1 MLDRATPGSAFRAGR
16 VVRRGWSM
24 LRRRDFIAGLA
35 TTLGGSLGIP
45 IRASA
50 DVKFPAGNV
59 RFIVPFT
66 AGGPTDVVAR
76 LIGEA
81 MSAKWS
87 VPVIVENKPGA
98 GTIAGTA
105 EVARSHPDG
114 TTLGFVISAHT
125 INPAIRKKLPYD
137 TLRDFR
143 GITELAEA
151 HVVLVANPAFPADD
165 LAGLVK
171 AAHASSEPLAF
182 ASPGTGT
189 STHLAGELLQRV
201 AGIKMLHVPYNGSAP
216 ALTDVLANRVPLM
229 FDIWHSVQQYV
240 EVKQLKVI
248 GVANATRIPNAPQ
261 YPRIGETFPGYEA
274 NSIFGVV
281 VAGKTADNLVSQ
293 LSTDLAGYIRSAEFA
308 EKATVLGMEP
318 VGSTAS
324 EFDTLIR
331 KQIAKWQEIASVSGI
346 SID

>member
-1 MLDRATPGSAFRAGR
+1 MPASQGLF
-16 VVRRGWSM
+16 M
-24 LRRRDFIAGLA
+24 LRRRELIAGLA
-35 TTLGGSLGIP
+35 TTIGASLGLP
-45 IRASA
+45 YLSRASA
-50 DVKFPAGNV
+50 DSKFPANNM

-76 LIGEA
+76 LIGDA
-81 MSAKWS
+81 MSKKWS
-87 VPVIVENKPGA
+87 VPVIVENRPGA

-105 EVARSHPDG
+105 EVARSQPDG
-114 TTLGFVISAHT
+114 YTLGFVISAHT

-151 HVVLVANPAFPADD
+151 HVVLVANPAFAADD
-165 LAGLVK
+165 LAGLLKV
-171 AAHASSEPLAF
+171 AHASSEPLAF

-240 EVKQLKVI
+240 EAKQLKVI
-248 GVANATRIPNAPQ
+248 GVANDTRIPNAPQ

-281 VAGKTADNLVSQ
+281 VAAKTPDNLVSQ
-293 LSTDLAGYIRSAEFA
+293 LSADLASYIRSPEFA
-308 EKATVLGMEP
+308 EKATVLGMDP
-318 VGSTAS
+318 VGSTAP
-324 EFDTLIR
+324 EFDDLVR
-331 KQIAKWQEIASVSGI
+331 KQIAKWQEIASAAGI
-346 SID
+346 SVD

>member
-1 MLDRATPGSAFRAGR
+1 
-16 VVRRGWSM
+16 M
-24 LRRRDFIAGLA
+24 LRRREVIAGLA
-35 TTLGGSLGIP
+35 GTIGASLGVSGL
-45 IRASA
+45 ASA
-50 DVKFPAGNV
+50 DTKFPSGNV
-59 RFIVPFT
+59 RFVVPFT
-66 AGGPTDVVAR
+66 AGGPTDVFAR
-76 LIGEA
+76 LIGDA
-81 MSAKWS
+81 MSKKWS

-105 EVARSHPDG
+105 EVAHSPPDG
-114 TTLGFVISAHT
+114 YTLGFVISAHT

-137 TLRDFR
+137 TLHDFR
-143 GITELAEA
+143 GVSELAEA
-151 HVVLVANPAFPADD
+151 HVVLIANPAFPADD
-165 LAGLVK
+165 LAGLLK
-171 AAHASSEPLAF
+171 IAHGSSEPLAF

-240 EVKQLKVI
+240 ETGKLKVI
-248 GVANATRIPNAPQ
+248 GVANATRIPNAAQ
-261 YPRIGETFPGYEA
+261 YQCIGETFPGYEA

-281 VAGKTADNLVSQ
+281 VAARTPDAIVSQ
-293 LSTDLAGYIRSAEFA
+293 LSADLSGYIRSSEFA
-308 EKATVLGMEP
+308 EKSAALSMDP

-324 EFDTLIR
+324 EFDDLIR
-331 KQIAKWQEIASVSGI
+331 KQIAKWQEIASASNI

>member
-1 MLDRATPGSAFRAGR
+1 
-16 VVRRGWSM
+16 M
-24 LRRRDFIAGLA
+24 LRRRDVIAGFA
-35 TTLGGSLGIP
+35 TALGTSLGAP
-45 IRASA
+45 FLSRASA
-50 DVKFPAGNV
+50 DTKFPPGNV
-59 RFIVPFT
+59 RIVVPFT

-76 LIGEA
+76 LLGDA
-81 MSAKWS
+81 MAAKWK
-87 VPVIVENKPGA
+87 VPVIVENRPGA

-105 EVARSHPDG
+105 EVARSQPDG
-114 TTLGFVISAHT
+114 TTIGVVISAHT

-143 GITELAEA
+143 GVTELGEA
-151 HVVLVANPAFPADD
+151 HVVLVANPEFPADD
-165 LAGLVK
+165 LAGFLK
-171 AAHASSEPLAF
+171 AARASAEPLAY

-240 EVKQLKVI
+240 EARKLKVI

-281 VAGKTADNLVSQ
+281 VAAKTPDNLVSQ
-293 LSTDLAGYIRSAEFA
+293 LSADLAGYIRSPEFA
-308 EKATVLGMEP
+308 ERATVLGMDP
-318 VGSTAS
+318 VGSTAQ
-324 EFDTLIR
+324 EFDDLVR
-331 KQIAKWQEIASVSGI
+331 KQIAKWQEIASASGI

>member
-1 MLDRATPGSAFRAGR
+1 
-16 VVRRGWSM
+16 M
-24 LRRRDFIAGLA
+24 LRRRDVVAGLA
-35 TTLGGSLGIP
+35 TALGAPWLS
-45 IRASA
+45 RASA
-50 DVKFPAGNV
+50 DTKFPPGNV
-59 RFIVPFT
+59 RIVVPFT

-76 LIGEA
+76 LLGDA
-81 MSAKWS
+81 MAAKWK
-87 VPVIVENKPGA
+87 VPVIVENRPGA

-105 EVARSHPDG
+105 EVARSQPDG
-114 TTLGFVISAHT
+114 TTIGVVISAHT

-143 GITELAEA
+143 GVTELGEA
-151 HVVLVANPAFPADD
+151 HVVLVANPEFPADD
-165 LAGLVK
+165 LAGFLK
-171 AAHASSEPLAF
+171 AAHASAEPLAF

-240 EVKQLKVI
+240 EARKLKVI

-281 VAGKTADNLVSQ
+281 VAAGTPDPIVSQ
-293 LSTDLAGYIRSAEFA
+293 LSADLVSYIHSPEFADRSA
-308 EKATVLGMEP
+308 TLGMVP
-318 VGSTAS
+318 VGSTPA
-324 EFDTLIR
+324 EFDQLIR
-331 KQIAKWQEIASVSGI
+331 AQIAKWQEIATAAGI
-346 SID
+346 SVD

>member
-1 MLDRATPGSAFRAGR
+1 
-16 VVRRGWSM
+16 M
-24 LRRRDFIAGLA
+24 LRRRQFVVGLGA
-35 TTLGGSLGIP
+35 ALGAPYIS
-45 IRASA
+45 RARA
-50 DVKFPAGNV
+50 DTRFPSGNV
-59 RFIVPFT
+59 RFVVPFS

-76 LIGEA
+76 LIGDA

-87 VPVIVENKPGA
+87 VPVIVENRAGA
-98 GTIAGTA
+98 GTIVGSA
-105 EVARSHPDG
+105 EVAKSQPDG
-114 TTLGFVISAHT
+114 HTLGFVISAHT

-151 HVVLVANPAFPADD
+151 HVVLVANPSFPADD
-165 LAGLVK
+165 LEGFLKVARS
-171 AAHASSEPLAF
+171 ATEPLAF

-216 ALTDVLANRVPLM
+216 ALTDLLGNRVPLM

-240 EVKQLKVI
+240 EGKQLKMI

-281 VAGKTADNLVSQ
+281 VAGKTPDELVSR
-293 LSTDLAGYIRSAEFA
+293 LSGDLAGYIRSPAFA

-318 VGSTAS
+318 VGSTAA

-331 KQIAKWQEIASVSGI
+331 KQIVKWQEIASAAKI

>member
-1 MLDRATPGSAFRAGR
+1 
-16 VVRRGWSM
+16 M
-24 LRRRDFIAGLA
+24 LRRRDVIAGFA
-35 TTLGGSLGIP
+35 TALGTSLGAP
-45 IRASA
+45 FLSRASA
-50 DVKFPAGNV
+50 DTKFPPGNV
-59 RFIVPFT
+59 RIVVPFT

-76 LIGEA
+76 LLGDA
-81 MSAKWS
+81 MAAKWR
-87 VPVIVENKPGA
+87 VPVIVENRPGA

-105 EVARSHPDG
+105 EVARSQPDG
-114 TTLGFVISAHT
+114 TTIGVVISAHT

-143 GITELAEA
+143 GVTELGEA
-151 HVVLVANPAFPADD
+151 HVVLVANPEFPADD
-165 LAGLVK
+165 LAGFLK
-171 AAHASSEPLAF
+171 AAHASAEPLAF

-240 EVKQLKVI
+240 EASKLKVI

-281 VAGKTADNLVSQ
+281 VAAGTPDPIVSQ
-293 LSTDLAGYIRSAEFA
+293 LSKIGRAH
-308 EKATVLGMEP
+308 V
-318 VGSTAS
+318 
-324 EFDTLIR
+324 
-331 KQIAKWQEIASVSGI
+331 
-346 SID
+346 